1 MPELGS
7 LVELAIGI
15 VTGGGLLEAIRAIAR
30 RRKTHAEA
38 VKTSAETTIT
48 LSDSTLGWAQV
59 LKQEAD
65 EARAGETAAWN
76 ELRRTR
82 LEVRTEMDALA
93 SELHKHRQLAEVLT
107 YRYRVL
113 VGAIMGPNASI
124 EDLRRLVSDPSFS
137 GHQNGTG
144 G

>member
-1 MPELGS
+1 MPDPGN
-7 LVELAIGI
+7 LVELLIAF

-30 RRKTHAEA
+30 RRKTSAEA
-38 VKTSAETTIT
+38 GKTTAETTIT

-59 LKQEAD
+59 LKKEAD
-65 EARAGETAAWN
+65 EARGGETEAWN

-82 LEVRTEMDALA
+82 VEMRAELDAIV

-113 VGAIMGPNASI
+113 VGAIMSPNASI
-124 EDLRRLVSDPSFS
+124 EALRQLVQDPGFS
-137 GHQNGTG
+137 GHNGTG
-144 G
+144 S